1 MKGAALPLRERVR
14 AFSLE
19 TSRGLCPGKPEFSL
33 ADITGH
39 VHLRNGSTASKV
51 ASPRL
56 TSSQGLFVV
65 RPTVALHCPPRGEVI
80 DSGKG
85 GASFWRMES
94 QADGCGSALLMPT
107 HRRETP
113 QGARCGGGSQSGGSF

>member
-1 MKGAALPLRERVR
+1 MKGAALPVRERVR

-33 ADITGH
+33 TDITGH
-39 VHLRNGSTASKV
+39 VHLRSGSIASKV
-51 ASPRL
+51 ASPSL

-85 GASFWRMES
+85 GPLFGGWNRKRNVYTVAV
-94 QADGCGSALLMPT
+94 
-107 HRRETP
+107 RETP
-113 QGARCGGGSQSGGSF
+113 TRTKSGRMIYPGP